1 MAEPQTL
8 TEKCIEAC
16 DNCSMQCNGS
26 AFQAEM
32 MGGME
37 AASRLGRICADACAS
52 HAIRLKEGDESEADA
67 CIAACTKFIPEA
79 ETVYRHLA
87 SFQESAFA
95 AQSVIE
101 SIGLVS
107 SEKAVAK

>member
-1 MAEPQTL
+1 MADSQTL

-26 AFQAEM
+26 AFQGEI

-37 AASRLGRICADACAS
+37 VASRLGRICADACAS
-52 HAIRLKEGDESEADA
+52 HASCLRRGDESEADA
-67 CIAACTKFIPEA
+67 CLAACMKFIPEA
-79 ETVYRHLA
+79 ENAYRHLA
-87 SFQESAFA
+87 SFQESAIG

-107 SEKAVAK
+107 GEKAVAK